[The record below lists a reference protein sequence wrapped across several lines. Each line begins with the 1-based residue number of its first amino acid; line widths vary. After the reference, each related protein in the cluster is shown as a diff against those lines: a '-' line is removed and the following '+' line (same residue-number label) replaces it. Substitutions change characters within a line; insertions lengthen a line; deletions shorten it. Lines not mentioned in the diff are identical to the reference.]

1 MGTGQE
7 ELVAGPSEG
16 HVCQA
21 ALLAQALTAQ
31 GLLVGVHRLGQ
42 KGLVCDGRVEVSDG
56 EGGKVVGVGP

>member
-1 MGTGQE
+1 M
-7 ELVAGPSEG
+7 AGPSEG
-16 HVCQA
+16 HVGQA

-42 KGLVCDGRVEVSDG
+42 KGLVRDGRVEVSDG